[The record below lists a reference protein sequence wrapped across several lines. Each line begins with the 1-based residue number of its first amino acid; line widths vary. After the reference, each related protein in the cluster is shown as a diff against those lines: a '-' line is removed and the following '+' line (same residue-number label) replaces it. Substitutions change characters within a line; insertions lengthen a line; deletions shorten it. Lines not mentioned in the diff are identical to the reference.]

1 MFKLAEVDAEERWS
15 VQRMWS
21 QPDIALLGKPFDSWF
36 VPFIDECI
44 RLRSQHNPSSIRV
57 TLGDYILHSE
67 IESLPHEVFTVSEVK
82 LHPNFRF
89 TPQADR
95 YDVAV
100 LVLDRSVQYREN
112 IMPICLP
119 PKGTIYLGR
128 MSYVAGWGALQA
140 GRLIHSVLVP
150 QIVTHSHAIGSKL
163 RPKVLQHVPVPVI
176 ENPICEGWHKQRGIN
191 IKIYDEMMC
200 AGYESGGKDACQG
213 DSGGPLML
221 NEFGVWY
228 LIGIVSAGYSCAKQ
242 YQPGIYHRVS
252 SSSDWVSANVFSSG
266 RYPSP

>member
-1 MFKLAEVDAEERWS
+1 MVFFRSLTHRYWINHS
-15 VQRMWS
+15 FN
-21 QPDIALLGKPFDSWF
+21 GN
-36 VPFIDECI
+36 
-44 RLRSQHNPSSIRV
+44 RSQHNPSSIRV

-119 PKGTIYLGR
+119 PKDTIYIGR

-140 GRLIHSVLVP
+140 GMMESSVFYSLI
-150 QIVTHSHAIGSKL
+150 
-163 RPKVLQHVPVPVI
+163 
-176 ENPICEGWHKQRGIN
+176 
-191 IKIYDEMMC
+191 
-200 AGYESGGKDACQG
+200 
-213 DSGGPLML
+213 
-221 NEFGVWY
+221 
-228 LIGIVSAGYSCAKQ
+228 LIILF
-242 YQPGIYHRVS
+242 
-252 SSSDWVSANVFSSG
+252 FSL
-266 RYPSP
+266 

>member
-1 MFKLAEVDAEERWS
+1 MPFLFVFFLSRS
-15 VQRMWS
+15 
-21 QPDIALLGKPFDSWF
+21 LLG
-36 VPFIDECI
+36 

-128 MSYVAGWGALQA
+128 MAYVAGWGALQA
-140 GRLIHSVLVP
+140 GQSQLA
-150 QIVTHSHAIGSKL
+150 QIIFHHYYNKLLFIAGSKL

-200 AGYESGGKDACQG
+200 AGYESGGKDACQVRTF
-213 DSGGPLML
+213 DLLFLFCTLTFFP
-221 NEFGVWY
+221 
-228 LIGIVSAGYSCAKQ
+228 C
-242 YQPGIYHRVS
+242 RVIAA
-252 SSSDWVSANVFSSG
+252 D
-266 RYPSP
+266 R